1 MPELPEAET
10 IRRELEKA
18 VVGRKIVNV
27 EISVPRV
34 LRMPAE
40 EFKRSMDGATII
52 GVGRRA
58 KMVIVRLSSGDSPLS
73 LLFHLMIAGSIRY
86 VPVGYPEREK
96 AQVIFTL
103 DNGYEIR
110 FRDPRKFGYVK
121 LLKGD
126 IGTAPELSRLGPEP
140 LSGEF
145 TLERFQEMLKRRPNA
160 KIKALLLD
168 QSFVAGIGNIYAD
181 EVLFHAGV
189 LPTRQPG
196 SLSRD
201 EVGRIYEGI
210 RSILTKA
217 IEEHGSSIA
226 TYVDIFGNKGNF
238 VSFFKVYGRTGE
250 PCVNNCPGEIKKTKV
265 AGRGTHICPVCQK

>member
-10 IRRELEKA
+10 IRRELEKT
-18 VVGRKIVNV
+18 VIGRKIVGV
-27 EISVPRV
+27 QVSVPRV
-34 LRMPAE
+34 LRMPAD
-40 EFKRSMDGATII
+40 EFKRYVGETTIT

-58 KMVIVRLSSGDSPLS
+58 KMVIVKLSSGDS

-86 VPVGYPEREK
+86 VPVDYSEREK

-121 LLKGD
+121 LISGD
-126 IGTAPELSRLGPEP
+126 IATAPEFSHLGPEP
-140 LSGEF
+140 LSGDF
-145 TLERFQEMLKRRPNA
+145 ILKRFNEMLKRRPNA

-181 EVLFHAGV
+181 EVLFHACV
-189 LPTRQPG
+189 LPTRAAG
-196 SLSRD
+196 SLSED
-201 EVGRIYEGI
+201 EIGRIYEGI

-250 PCVNNCPGEIKKTKV
+250 PCVNNCPGEIKKIKV
-265 AGRGTHICPVCQK
+265 AGRGTHICPICQK

>member
-10 IRRELEKA
+10 IRRELEKV
-18 VVGRKIVNV
+18 VVGRKIVDV
-27 EISVPRV
+27 QVSVPRV
-34 LRMPAE
+34 LRMPSE
-40 EFKRSMDGATII
+40 EFEQSVDGATIT

-58 KMVIVRLSSGDSPLS
+58 KMVIVHLSSGDSPLS

-86 VPVGYPEREK
+86 VPVEYPEREK
-96 AQVIFTL
+96 AQVILTL
-103 DNGYEIR
+103 DNGHEIR

-121 LLKGD
+121 LIKGD
-126 IGTAPELSRLGPEP
+126 IATAPELSHLGPEP

-145 TLERFQEMLKRRPNA
+145 TLGRFQEMLKRRANA

-189 LPTRQPG
+189 LPTRPAG
-196 SLSRD
+196 SLSGD
-201 EVGRIYEGI
+201 EIRRIYEGI

-250 PCVNNCPGEIKKTKV
+250 PCVNSCPGEIKKTKV